1 MHWNFEYDVSCHK
14 MWIAKQK
21 VLELLFGTPEEFFQ
35 MLHRILLALKES
47 NLGMV
52 IKWDKNNNWWQ

>member
-1 MHWNFEYDVSCHK
+1 ML
-14 MWIAKQK
+14 IAKQK
-21 VLELLFGTPEEFFQ
+21 VLELLFGTHEEFFQ

-52 IKWDKNNNWWQ
+52 IKWDKNNN